1 MSSPSLVPNDSVH
14 DLVSFSILANGSD
27 ITPEV
32 EVLAI
37 TVTHDLNRIPF
48 ARLVLRD
55 GEASEEDFALS
66 NERHFEPGAEIDIA
80 VGYDANNQS
89 IFKGIVIRHAV
100 RVRAEGNSEL
110 TLECKDAAVRTTIGR
125 KDHVFV
131 DKKDSDALKQIL
143 QAYSGLSATVATT
156 PEKHPE
162 LVQYHCSD
170 WDFVLS
176 RAEANG
182 LLAVVYNGDLKIK
195 APATSG
201 SAVGTLTYGVDLL
214 EFEAEMDART
224 QLKATKASSWNQAKQ
239 QVAEKTGQEPS
250 VNNQGNLTG
259 KKLSDVIGLKAYEL
273 RHGGK
278 VSDQE
283 LTAWAD
289 AQLLKSRLAKI
300 QGRLHCFGSAAV
312 KPDTLIELQGL
323 GNRFNGLAYVSGVR
337 HEIRD
342 NNWLM
347 WVQIGLAPDW
357 LADRR
362 DVMALPAGGLLPGIN
377 GLQIGK
383 VTKIADDPDG
393 EHRVQVKLPLIDPN
407 GEGLWARVATLDAGK
422 QRGTFFRPEL
432 DDEVVVGFLN
442 DDPRDPIILGMLHS
456 SKLAAPLTA
465 EAANPEKGYFSREG
479 LRLLFNDDKKSIT
492 VDTPGGHS
500 LVMDDDAAS
509 IVIKDSNGNE
519 VTLDSAGITLKSG
532 KDITLDAT
540 GKLTLKAAQDLSAE
554 GLNVSLAAQA
564 QFKAEGSAGA
574 EVSTSAIA
582 VLKGSL
588 VQIN

>member
-1 MSSPSLVPNDSVH
+1 MSSLGLVPNDSVYN
-14 DLVSFSILANGSD
+14 LVSFTVLANGQD
-27 ITPEV
+27 LTTEV
-32 EVLAI
+32 EVFSI

-55 GEASEEDFALS
+55 GDPSQEDFVLS
-66 NERHFEPGAEIDIA
+66 NERHFEPGSEIEVA
-80 VGYDANNQS
+80 VGYDANNES
-89 IFKGIVIRHAV
+89 IFKGIVVRHAV
-100 RVRAEGNSEL
+100 RVRANGDSEL
-110 TLECKDAAVRTTIGR
+110 TIECKDVAVKTTVGR
-125 KDHVFV
+125 KDRVFLES
-131 DKKDSDALKQIL
+131 KDSDALSKIL
-143 QAYSGLSATVATT
+143 RDYAGINASVAAT

-182 LLAVVYNGDLKIK
+182 LLAVVYNGDFKIK
-195 APATSG
+195 APTTSG
-201 SAVGTLTYGVDLL
+201 SPAFTLTYGLDLL
-214 EFEAEMDART
+214 EFEAEMDVRT
-224 QLKATKASSWNQAKQ
+224 QLKATKASSWSYADQK
-239 QVAEKTGQEPS
+239 VTEKTGKEPS
-250 VNNQGNLTG
+250 VNNQGDLTG
-259 KKLSDVIGLKAYEL
+259 KKLSDVVGLKEYEL

-278 VSDQE
+278 VSEQE
-283 LTAWAD
+283 LKAWAD

-300 QGRLHCFGSAAV
+300 QGRLRCQGTAQA

-362 DVMALPAGGLLPGIN
+362 DVMALPAAGLLPGIN

-383 VTKIADDPDG
+383 VAKIADDPDG

-407 GEGLWARVATLDAGK
+407 GEGLWARVATLDAGN
-422 QRGTFFRPEL
+422 QRGTFFRPEV

-442 DDPRDPIILGMLHS
+442 DDPRDPIVLGMLHS
-456 SKLAAPLTA
+456 SKLSAPLTA
-465 EAANPEKGYFSREG
+465 DAANPEKGYFSREG
-479 LRLLFNDDKKSIT
+479 LRLLFNDEKKSIT

-500 LVMDDDAAS
+500 LVMDDDAGS
-509 IVIKDSNGNE
+509 IVVKDSNGNE
-519 VTLDSAGITLKSG
+519 LTLDSAGITLKSG

-540 GKLTLKAAQDLSAE
+540 GKIVLKAAQDLTAE
-554 GLNVSLAAQA
+554 GLNVSLAANA